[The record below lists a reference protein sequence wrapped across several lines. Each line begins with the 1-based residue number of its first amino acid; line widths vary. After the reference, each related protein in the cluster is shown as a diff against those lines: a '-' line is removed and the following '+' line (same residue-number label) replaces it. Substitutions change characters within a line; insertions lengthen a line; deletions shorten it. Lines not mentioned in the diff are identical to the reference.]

1 MNAEYSG
8 HRDILEY
15 QHAAMATMFSVMIAG
30 EDSAFA
36 EQAAMAAFQEIDR
49 LEQELSRYIP
59 TSDIS
64 RINNL
69 MPHGSACIGLDA
81 FQCLQIASQCW
92 TETGGAFDVTVG
104 ALKDC
109 WIGKDRSLLH
119 PPSEEVQRA
128 RSRTGMGLLAL
139 RELTYEVH
147 VGELSPCVDLGAIGK
162 GYAVDRASGLLREWG
177 VGSALVHGGG
187 SSVFAFGDSPEG
199 SGWPVTL
206 SAPGGEGAMLEKVRL
221 RDRSLG
227 GSGIGRG
234 MHIIDPRSAE
244 PVRSRR
250 AAWVCS
256 DSAAR
261 SDALST
267 ACMVL
272 THAEIE
278 QYCAAHPE
286 TWAMVVEVGED
297 GRSGAAVR
305 FGGIKTA

>member
-69 MPHGSACIGLDA
+69 MPHGCACIGLDA

-92 TETGGAFDVTVG
+92 TETGGAFDITVG

-119 PPSEEVQRA
+119 PPPEEVRRA

-139 RELTYEVH
+139 RELTY
-147 VGELSPCVDLGAIGK
+147 GSPRRRTVSLCRSRCD
-162 GYAVDRASGLLREWG
+162 
-177 VGSALVHGGG
+177 
-187 SSVFAFGDSPEG
+187 
-199 SGWPVTL
+199 
-206 SAPGGEGAMLEKVRL
+206 RL
-221 RDRSLG
+221 RDMLSTGRVNCCGNRVGQRWSTVEEVLCSH
-227 GSGIGRG
+227 SGILLK
-234 MHIIDPRSAE
+234 
-244 PVRSRR
+244 
-250 AAWVCS
+250 
-256 DSAAR
+256 
-261 SDALST
+261 AL
-267 ACMVL
+267 
-272 THAEIE
+272 
-278 QYCAAHPE
+278 
-286 TWAMVVEVGED
+286 D
-297 GRSGAAVR
+297 GRSH
-305 FGGIKTA
+305 